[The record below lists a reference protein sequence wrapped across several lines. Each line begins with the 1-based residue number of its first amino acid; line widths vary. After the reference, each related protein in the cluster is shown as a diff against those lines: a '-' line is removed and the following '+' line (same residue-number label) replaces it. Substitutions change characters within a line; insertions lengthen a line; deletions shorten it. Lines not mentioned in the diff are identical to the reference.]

1 MMGVARDGIIGRE
14 AEVIVVSTRSGD
26 VNNLK
31 VGDRVV

>member
-1 MMGVARDGIIGRE
+1 MGVARDGIIGRE
-14 AEVIVVSTRSGD
+14 AEVIVVSTGSGD